1 MRLRDFFACAASRQR
16 DLSSPCILHIP
27 PIVPPIPTMRRPTA
41 WILLLALSLLT
52 ACGKQK
58 DPPGTP
64 GGGSPEDAAR
74 ESLTLLRD
82 GKFDL
87 FWRHTLPP
95 ADFALLR
102 ADWAR
107 RTAAQEPITPE
118 DRVKFAAGIKRLTEA
133 DAEKKLFADLR
144 PTLVR
149 FDRDYKD
156 QMPLLAGVGQSMAL
170 TAIDQAKD
178 LTLSQKRQLREIV
191 NVVAP
196 WTQTVAWGD
205 QEKAKEAIGILVDTT
220 RKAHLSTSDA
230 LYSMSF
236 EQSMATWSTAWL
248 GFKRLLNVYG
258 LSVDKSFESVSID
271 TLENNG
277 GSAHI
282 KITYTL
288 LDKPIQT
295 DATLVLLDG
304 RWYDSDLLQRVRDEH
319 ARLDSPIPAA
329 GAPTPSSTAPAPR
342 PPGAPAAAAKA
353 R

>member
-1 MRLRDFFACAASRQR
+1 MPAMRCL
-16 DLSSPCILHIP
+16 
-27 PIVPPIPTMRRPTA
+27 RPTV
-41 WILLLALSLLT
+41 WIFLLVLSLLA
-52 ACGKQK
+52 ACDKQK
-58 DPPGTP
+58 EAPGTP

-74 ESLTLLRD
+74 ESLALIRD

-87 FWRHTLPP
+87 FWQHALPP
-95 ADFALLR
+95 ADFATLR
-102 ADWAR
+102 ADWPR
-107 RTAAQEPITPE
+107 RNAAQEPITPD
-118 DRVKFAAGIKRLTEA
+118 DRVKFEAGVKRLTEA

-178 LTLSQKRQLREIV
+178 LTLSQKRQLREAV

-205 QEKAKEAIGILVDTT
+205 QAKAKEAIGILVGTA
-220 RKAHLSTSDA
+220 RKANLSTPEA
-230 LYSMSF
+230 LHAMTF

-248 GFKRLLNVYG
+248 GFKRLLDVYG
-258 LSVDKSFESVSID
+258 LSIDKSFESVSID
-271 TLENNG
+271 TLESSD
-277 GSAHI
+277 GSAHV

-295 DATLVLLDG
+295 DAVLVLLDG
-304 RWYDSDLLQRVRDEH
+304 RWYDSDLLQRVRDDH
-319 ARLDSPIPAA
+319 ARLAPPAPA
-329 GAPTPSSTAPAPR
+329 VSAPTPSSTAAPPLR
-342 PPGAPAAAAKA
+342 NPGAPVADA
-353 R
+353 RDR